1 MKTIRLQI
9 LVSINAAECEKL
21 FLFCLSGFCPVNKS
35 VCCLRELDRE
45 SETKKELT
53 LVVLARKDFAV
64 EQNLKKQKLDRGVNS
79 SLLNG

>member
-1 MKTIRLQI
+1 VK
-9 LVSINAAECEKL
+9 KL
-21 FLFCLSGFCPVNKS
+21 LFFCLSGFCPVNKS
-35 VCCLRELDRE
+35 VCCLRELDRDRE
-45 SETKKELT
+45 TETKEELT